1 MSGIIGSGKNSRVKA
16 TGEKAM
22 PIEIFSFKQ
31 STSKKNYNTLNQ
43 KTLWNADPLN
53 RKYGLEMS
61 SNQNEPSMNL
71 NYGRRGVNAH
81 NLVVKD

>member
-1 MSGIIGSGKNSRVKA
+1 MSRGKA
-16 TGEKAM
+16 TGDKST

-31 STSKKNYNTLNQ
+31 IGNKKNYNTLNQ

-61 SNQNEPSMNL
+61 SNENEASVNL
-71 NYGRRGVNAH
+71 NYGRRGVGTH
-81 NLVVKD
+81 NLVVKDQDSNEEN